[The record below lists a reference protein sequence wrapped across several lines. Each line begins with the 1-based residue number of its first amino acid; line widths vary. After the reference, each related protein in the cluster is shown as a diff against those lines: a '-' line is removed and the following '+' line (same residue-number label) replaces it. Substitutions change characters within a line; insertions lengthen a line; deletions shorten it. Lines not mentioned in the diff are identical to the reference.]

1 MSVKTALLLFYK
13 DSENESKKGIAKTQN
28 LFKAL
33 NNHLIDKLSK
43 KNIDLILF
51 NESFQRGNDFGT
63 RYYNALNDTFNSG
76 YKKVISIG
84 NDTPQLSWQQI
95 KYAQTQTA
103 KGKMCIGPS
112 HDGGFYLW
120 ALHRDDLQHVDFK
133 KINWQTRHVFDQLKD
148 QLQMKGVAFDQL
160 KRLTDIDDQLTLL
173 KVYHRLSHQHP
184 LKDILRTGL
193 SRSSKLSFFEN
204 TDHPKDHY
212 SSYFFNK
219 GPPGPFLASR

>member
-43 KNIDLILF
+43 KDIDLILF
-51 NESFQRGNDFGT
+51 NESFQRGDDFGT

-95 KYAQTQTA
+95 NYAQTQTA

-120 ALHRDDLQHVDFK
+120 ALHQDDFRHIDFK
-133 KINWQTRHVFDQLKD
+133 KINWQTCHVFDQLKD
-148 QLQMKGVAFDQL
+148 QLQVKGVAFDQL
-160 KRLTDIDDQLTLL
+160 KRLTDIDDQQTLL
-173 KVYHRLSHQHP
+173 KVYHQLSHQHQ
-184 LKDILRTGL
+184 LKKILGADL
-193 SRSSKLSFFEN
+193 FLKPVFHILK
-204 TDHPKDHY
+204 HHLPKDHY
-212 SSYFFNK
+212 QADFFNK
-219 GPPGPFLASR
+219 GSPPGLFLSYP